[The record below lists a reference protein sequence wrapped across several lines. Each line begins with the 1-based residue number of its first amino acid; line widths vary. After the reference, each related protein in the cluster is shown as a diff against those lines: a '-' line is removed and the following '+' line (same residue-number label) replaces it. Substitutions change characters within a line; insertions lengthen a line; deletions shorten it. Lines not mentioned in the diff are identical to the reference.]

1 MRTITNTQHRLRI
14 DHSLSEYRHL
24 TTLQRRGPIPIRHAA
39 ISVLQWGSERA
50 CGAGVTPV
58 RDELPPRRRQGRS
71 CLATEAR
78 GRTLARVVR
87 LGAIATRSPLSHSG
101 ILAGLRRLGAKR

>member
-39 ISVLQWGSERA
+39 ISVLQWGSERRVRRRRDA
-50 CGAGVTPV
+50 GAGRVAAA
-58 RDELPPRRRQGRS
+58 QGEGKGV
-71 CLATEAR
+71 AA
-78 GRTLARVVR
+78 
-87 LGAIATRSPLSHSG
+87 
-101 ILAGLRRLGAKR
+101 

>member
-58 RDELPPRRRQGRS
+58 RDELPPRK
-71 CLATEAR
+71 AKAR
-78 GRTLARVVR
+78 A
-87 LGAIATRSPLSHSG
+87 
-101 ILAGLRRLGAKR
+101 